1 MIINGG
7 VLNGGVFRDQNNG
20 FTISSADFTNWNW
33 GSYLNINANLGFETT
48 NDTVGPGYAFYS
60 PQLGSS
66 SGGSDAKLAE
76 VKAYFDANG
85 LNHNNRAY
93 MFNAT
98 FGAGST
104 QAAGVVILEL
114 YYWSATQG
122 QLNMGIVDTSNPA
135 WQVDYSNYYSGP
147 PYTLLGTWNFPMT
160 FSLITPPITDNSNW
174 C

>member
-7 VLNGGVFRDQNNG
+7 VLNGGVFLDQNNG
-20 FTISSADFTNWNW
+20 FTISSDDFTNWNW

-66 SGGSDAKLAE
+66 NGGSDAKLAE
-76 VKAYFDANG
+76 VKTYFDANG

-104 QAAGVVILEL
+104 AASGVVILEL
-114 YYWSATQG
+114 YYQNATG
-122 QLNMGIVDTSNPA
+122 GSLNMGIVDTSNPA

-160 FSLITPPITDNSNW
+160 FSLITPVITDNNNW